1 MSLRN
6 KTKDGRD
13 ETDGEKGCNRLR
25 PTRMAQ
31 NYYGLK
37 TKNQISSFVDH
48 GQFEYA
54 CTQTMTHNHTHT
66 HMHTHTNKP
75 LEALLF
81 TYAFFATK
89 YQIAARNYSECNN
102 HHVI

>member
-37 TKNQISSFVDH
+37 TKNQISSFL
-48 GQFEYA
+48 
-54 CTQTMTHNHTHT
+54 TMGNLNIYTHNTT
-66 HMHTHTNKP
+66 RTSTNRLKC
-75 LEALLF
+75 LLSS
-81 TYAFFATK
+81 YAFFATK
-89 YQIAARNYSECNN
+89 YPIAARNYSECNN
-102 HHVI
+102 HRVILRH

>member
-54 CTQTMTHNHTHT
+54 CTQTMTHNHTQ
-66 HMHTHTNKP
+66 THTYIHNLTNHLKLFCSLTHFLQP
-75 LEALLF
+75 NTKLLHE
-81 TYAFFATK
+81 
-89 YQIAARNYSECNN
+89 IIVN
-102 HHVI
+102 VIIIT

>member
-13 ETDGEKGCNRLR
+13 ETDGEKGCNRVR

-37 TKNQISSFVDH
+37 TKNQISSLL
-48 GQFEYA
+48 
-54 CTQTMTHNHTHT
+54 TMGNLN
-66 HMHTHTNKP
+66 MH
-75 LEALLF
+75 ALKL
-81 TYAFFATK
+81 
-89 YQIAARNYSECNN
+89 
-102 HHVI
+102 

>member
-37 TKNQISSFVDH
+37 TKNQISSFL
-48 GQFEYA
+48 
-54 CTQTMTHNHTHT
+54 TMGNLNIYTHT
-66 HMHTHTNKP
+66 TTRTNTKP
-75 LEALLF
+75 VEGSSLRLRIF
-81 TYAFFATK
+81 CNKISNCCTK
-89 YQIAARNYSECNN
+89 L
-102 HHVI
+102 